1 MLSLQHHAASHAG
14 ENKIHVL
21 STFDV
26 FIILYMYIPFI
37 LYLLCCVNIMNLPPF
52 QAPSVLSMGKSK
64 KGYNWRA
71 RSQLPGNV
79 DLSQARALEGKILE
93 NGDNRTTTGGG
104 FEVSFVN
111 ILLQVCIGIVLIS

>member
-1 MLSLQHHAASHAG
+1 
-14 ENKIHVL
+14 
-21 STFDV
+21 
-26 FIILYMYIPFI
+26 
-37 LYLLCCVNIMNLPPF
+37 
-52 QAPSVLSMGKSK
+52 MGKSK

-104 FEVSFVN
+104 YEVSFVN
-111 ILLQVCIGIVLIS
+111 IFLQVCIGIVLIS